1 MTFDVLI
8 QGGEV
13 LSGERDSRLQ
23 RADVGITRD
32 RIAAVGDLSGASAR
46 ASIDACGRA
55 IAPGFIDVHTHSEM
69 ALLGERHRYAGLKQ
83 GVTTQFMAP
92 DGFGWAPLASEELTE
107 LWEGIR
113 DDLAR

>member
-1 MTFDVLI
+1 M
-8 QGGEV
+8 
-13 LSGERDSRLQ
+13 
-23 RADVGITRD
+23 
-32 RIAAVGDLSGASAR
+32 
-46 ASIDACGRA
+46 
-55 IAPGFIDVHTHSEM
+55 HTHSEM